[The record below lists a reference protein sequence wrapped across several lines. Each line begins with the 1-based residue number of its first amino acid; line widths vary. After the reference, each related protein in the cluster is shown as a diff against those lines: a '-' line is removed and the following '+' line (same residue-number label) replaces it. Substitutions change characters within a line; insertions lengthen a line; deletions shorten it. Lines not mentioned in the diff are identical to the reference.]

1 MKTLEILSFDD
12 FSDIFEINLN
22 KQPNQIFT
30 STINRQIYKFIINTF
45 IDGKT
50 FIKIEKNGEIIGQGF
65 IKIGIDLTFLNTN
78 EAGQFFFLKKTNSD
92 LINFNWENFGGEIP
106 LEEEK
111 LKTLAGV
118 GQKTAHVVLLEAIGA
133 NVMAVD
139 THVFR
144 VAHRLGLSR
153 AKTPELTEA
162 DLVKAFKTDL
172 GKLHQAIV
180 LFGRYTCKAIK
191 PLCKECFLSEV
202 CKSKD
207 KRI

>member
-50 FIKIEKNGEIIGQGF
+50 FIEIEKNGETIGRGF

-92 LINFNWENFGGEIP
+92 LINFNWENFGSE
-106 LEEEK
+106 
-111 LKTLAGV
+111 
-118 GQKTAHVVLLEAIGA
+118 
-133 NVMAVD
+133 
-139 THVFR
+139 
-144 VAHRLGLSR
+144 LGLFYGILKDNPNR
-153 AKTPELTEA
+153 
-162 DLVKAFKTDL
+162 
-172 GKLHQAIV
+172 
-180 LFGRYTCKAIK
+180 
-191 PLCKECFLSEV
+191 LSELEFKYSLV
-202 CKSKD
+202 ENTGNLAVWSVKNA
-207 KRI
+207 I